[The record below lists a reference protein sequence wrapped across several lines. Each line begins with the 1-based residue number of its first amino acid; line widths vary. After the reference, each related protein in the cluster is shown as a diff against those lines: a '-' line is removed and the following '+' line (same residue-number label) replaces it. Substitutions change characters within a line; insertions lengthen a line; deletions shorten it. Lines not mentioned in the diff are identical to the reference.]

1 MKNKL
6 HILVLLSFLSGII
19 APACGFAW
27 GGTYSV
33 VEICTAQGFENR
45 IVMNEGQGDSPS
57 HQMQEQ
63 CEFCFSKTHLTAYI
77 TNSALFEKIYTK
89 AEKQRFRL
97 YQDIVASRY
106 ATNTS
111 SRGPPSLI

>member
-6 HILVLLSFLSGII
+6 HILVLIAFLGGII

-27 GGTYSV
+27 GGKYSV

-45 IVMNEGQGDSPS
+45 IVMNDEQELP

-63 CEFCFSKTHLTAYI
+63 CEFCFTHQNVAAFLPDTQKIEPYLH
-77 TNSALFEKIYTK
+77 TFERNRIAQY
-89 AEKQRFRL
+89 E
-97 YQDIVASRY
+97 DILLSRSIDH
-106 ATNTS
+106 TS
-111 SRGPPSLI
+111 PRGPPSYI